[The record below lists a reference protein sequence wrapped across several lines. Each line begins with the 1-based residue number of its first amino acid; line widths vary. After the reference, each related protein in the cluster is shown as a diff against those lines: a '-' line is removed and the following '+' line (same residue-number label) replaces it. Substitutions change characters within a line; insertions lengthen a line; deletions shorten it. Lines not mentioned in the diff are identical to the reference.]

1 MTSKDFLANIS
12 QDFYISQLSLAE
24 ISEKYGIS
32 RYLVNKY
39 LDDAR
44 NSGIVKIEI
53 ATPTTRNVELER
65 QIQQKFNLPNV
76 YVIRSLDNPN
86 DTIQSTID
94 FAAKHIESLIHN
106 NDIIGT
112 AWGGTIYE
120 VISKFQNK
128 IMENIT
134 FTQFMGENM
143 KYQSSAGTMRMVERA
158 AKKFSANYHTMV
170 GPLYIINDMVRNGLA
185 NEISNRPAF
194 AAACRM
200 DMVFTGLGTLASV
213 NSIPAW
219 HQSIDEIFKNVNIED
234 IVGMIYGRPY
244 DINGRFLNLNN
255 DKTFGVDLDS
265 ILATPRRI
273 CIVKSKFKTNATL
286 GALRGGFITD
296 LITTESVANRI
307 LTDNKN

>member
-65 QIQQKFNLPNV
+65 QIQQKFNLSNV

-112 AWGGTIYE
+112 SWGGTIYE

-170 GPLYIINDMVRNGLA
+170 GPLYIINDMVRDGLA

-194 AAACRM
+194 AAARRM
-200 DMVFTGLGTLASV
+200 DMVFTGLGTLASI

-219 HQSIDEIFKNVNIED
+219 HQSIDEIFKNVNTDE

-273 CIVKSKFKTNATL
+273 SIVKSKFKTNATL

-307 LTDNKN
+307 LTDNQN